1 MCLSMTYLTQFGEKI
16 YLKLSS
22 FIASRLVSVL
32 NNRFQ
37 FLKCCGNHVFRRC
50 MKSAGGT
57 ETAISRKHLL
67 LLQNLGLL
75 VRQQRE
81 SLHQCLLGLTQLHE
95 LSLQKFLLGL
105 LKLKVMQQNIVGSE
119 LRLRN

>member
-1 MCLSMTYLTQFGEKI
+1 MSLSMTYLTQFGEKI
-16 YLKLSS
+16 HLKLSS
-22 FIASRLVSVL
+22 FIADRLVSVL
-32 NNRFQ
+32 NTRFQ
-37 FLKCCGNHVFRRC
+37 FLKCCGDHVFRSC
-50 MKSAGGT
+50 MESGGGT
-57 ETAISRKHLL
+57 ETAISSKHLL